1 MALALENVSKHF
13 GSLIAIKNLSL
24 SFEPGSIYSIIGPNG
39 AGKST
44 VINMIAGSYSVTSG
58 TIRLGSTALDK
69 LPKHHIAQLGVT
81 RTYQNLRLFDGMTVL
96 ENLEVCF
103 FAQSWITILTGKQRL
118 SQAKRLTICHACL
131 ARFHLSDV
139 TNVLAGD
146 LPYGRQ
152 KMLELARAVVT
163 EAPIILLDE
172 PAAGLNHTETRDM
185 ATMIGSLKRE
195 DRAIILVEHDMDMV
209 MSISDRIDVL
219 NYGELLCSGSPELVR
234 TNERVQEAYLGTTK
248 ELDDIRKLAQSR
260 RAQGGLRSNAGIVRH

>member
-13 GSLIAIKNLSL
+13 GSLVAIKNLSL
-24 SFEPGSIYSIIGPNG
+24 SFDAGSIYSIIGPNG

-44 VINMIAGSYSVTSG
+44 VVNMVAGSYTVTSG
-58 TIRLGSTALDK
+58 IIRLGSSILNK
-69 LPKHHIAQLGVT
+69 LPKYRIAQLGVA

-103 FAQSWITILTGKQRL
+103 FPQSWVTILTG
-118 SQAKRLTICHACL
+118 AKRLSKAERLHVCHACL
-131 ARFHLSDV
+131 EQFHLSDV
-139 TNVLAGD
+139 SDVLAGD

-152 KMLELARAVVT
+152 KMLELARAFVT
-163 EAPIILLDE
+163 EAPVVLLDE
-172 PAAGLNHTETRDM
+172 PAAGLNHTETKAM
-185 ATMIGSLKRE
+185 ATMIASLKRN

-219 NYGELLCSGSPELVR
+219 NYGELLCSGTPEQVR
-234 TNERVQEAYLGTTK
+234 TNERVQEAYLGTTE